1 MKRQTGATLSG
12 LMFFLILLGLVLYTG
27 TRIVPA
33 YMDYWLVDRT
43 LENLVLQPSI
53 QNGGDEHIREQFDK
67 ELKLNNVTLASRSD
81 LLIERIPGGLHLSAA
96 MAVKRPYFG
105 PVHLCLE
112 FLAEASA
119 GNTAGH

>member
-1 MKRQTGATLSG
+1 MKQQTGATLSG
-12 LMFFLILLGLVLYTG
+12 LMFFLILLGLLLYTAS
-27 TRIVPA
+27 RIVPA

-43 LENLVLQPSI
+43 LDNLVLQPSI
-53 QNGGDEHIREQFDK
+53 QNGGDEYIREQFDK

-81 LLIERIPGGLHLSAA
+81 LLIERVPGGLQLSAA
-96 MAVKRPYFG
+96 MAVKRPFIG

-119 GNTAGH
+119 SITASH